1 MDGLVVPLAENLLIA
16 CCDAIEPWLL
26 DWINGCGFYIID
38 ASYAEA
44 RNLGINL
51 MTLGDDKVLAM
62 TGSLQACQQ
71 MRALGFEVHE
81 VDTSMFTLSGGGIH
95 CLSQALRRQRRS

>member
-51 MTLGDDKVLAM
+51 ITLGDDKVL
-62 TGSLQACQQ
+62 GNDRLSSSLSANAST
-71 MRALGFEVHE
+71 RV
-81 VDTSMFTLSGGGIH
+81 
-95 CLSQALRRQRRS
+95 